1 MIGGVPLPGASC
13 QFNDRN
19 NGMANPP
26 RPVFFVSDSTGITV
40 ETLGQSLLHQ
50 FPELAFGIQVLRYVD
65 TPAKARKAR
74 DRIRRAGENGRG
86 RPIVFST
93 LIDEE
98 ARALIRDSGA
108 LCLDLFECFMGPLQQ
123 ELHAR
128 PHHAAG
134 RTHGVIDDDDYTARI
149 EAVNFALK
157 ADDGV
162 SSRHYPDADIVL
174 VGVSRTGKTPTCL
187 YLALHYGLCAANH
200 PLTEEDL
207 ERERLPKELEP
218 FREKLFGLTIHPER
232 LHRIRSQRRPDS
244 EYASLARCRHEVQ
257 QAEAILRAA
266 GVPVLDTTT
275 MSVEEIAT
283 TIISRV
289 ERRRNGREG

>member
-1 MIGGVPLPGASC
+1 
-13 QFNDRN
+13 
-19 NGMANPP
+19 MANPS
-26 RPVFFVSDSTGITV
+26 RPVFLVSDSTGITV

-50 FPELAFGIQVLRYVD
+50 FPELAFEVQVLRYVND
-65 TPAKARKAR
+65 AQKARAAR
-74 DRIRRAGENGRG
+74 DRIRAAGEACGQ

-93 LIDEE
+93 LIE
-98 ARALIRDSGA
+98 AEPRAILAESGA
-108 LCLDLFECFMGPLQQ
+108 LCLDPFATFLPALQQ

-149 EAVNFALK
+149 EAVNFALQN
-157 ADDGV
+157 DDGV
-162 SSRHYPDADIVL
+162 RTRHYPEADVVL

-187 YLALHYGLCAANH
+187 YLALHYGLRAANH

-207 ERERLPKELEP
+207 DGECLPAELQP
-218 FREKLFGLTIHPER
+218 FRDKLFGLTIAPER
-232 LHRIRSQRRPDS
+232 LHRIRSQRRPGSD
-244 EYASLARCRHEVQ
+244 YASLARCRHEVR

-266 GVPVLDTTT
+266 GVPLLDTTS

-283 TIISRV
+283 TIIQSV
-289 ERRRNGREG
+289 EERRHAK

>member
-1 MIGGVPLPGASC
+1 
-13 QFNDRN
+13 
-19 NGMANPP
+19 MANRA

-50 FPELAFGIQVLRYVD
+50 FPGIEFAIQVLRYVD
-65 TPAKARKAR
+65 TPEKARRAR
-74 DRIRRAGENGRG
+74 DRIRAAGEQGRG

-93 LIDEE
+93 LIDET
-98 ARALIRDSGA
+98 ARAIVAESGA
-108 LCLDLFECFMGPLQQ
+108 LCLDPFASFMGPLQA

-128 PHHAAG
+128 PRHAAG

-162 SSRHYPDADIVL
+162 SSRYYPDADVVL

-187 YLALHYGLCAANH
+187 YLALHYGVFAANH

-207 ERERLPKELEP
+207 ARERLPPELQG
-218 FREKLFGLTIHPER
+218 FRDRLFGLTIHPER
-232 LHRIRSQRRPDS
+232 LSRIRSQRRPGSD
-244 EYASLARCRHEVQ
+244 YASLARCRHEVQ

-283 TIISRV
+283 TIMSHL
-289 ERRRNGREG
+289 ERERQGGQNGLENQDLA

>member
-1 MIGGVPLPGASC
+1 
-13 QFNDRN
+13 
-19 NGMANPP
+19 MANPS

-50 FPELAFGIQVLRYVD
+50 FPELAFDVHVLRYVND
-65 TPAKARKAR
+65 VQKARAAR
-74 DRIRRAGENGRG
+74 DRIRAAGDAHGQ

-93 LIDEE
+93 LIDE
-98 ARALIRDSGA
+98 ALRAIIAESGA
-108 LCLDLFECFMGPLQQ
+108 LCLDPFATFMAPLQQ

-128 PHHAAG
+128 PHHATG

-149 EAVNFALK
+149 EAVNFALQN
-157 ADDGV
+157 DDGV
-162 SSRHYPDADIVL
+162 SSRHYPEADIVL
-174 VGVSRTGKTPTCL
+174 TGVSRTGKTPTCL
-187 YLALHYGLCAANH
+187 YLALHYGVRAANH

-207 ERERLPKELEP
+207 ESERLPVELQP
-218 FREKLFGLTIHPER
+218 FRDKLFGLTIHPER
-232 LHRIRSQRRPDS
+232 LHRIRSQRRPGS

-266 GVPVLDTTT
+266 DVPLLDATA

-283 TIISRV
+283 TIISRSGLNH
-289 ERRRNGREG
+289 RSMG